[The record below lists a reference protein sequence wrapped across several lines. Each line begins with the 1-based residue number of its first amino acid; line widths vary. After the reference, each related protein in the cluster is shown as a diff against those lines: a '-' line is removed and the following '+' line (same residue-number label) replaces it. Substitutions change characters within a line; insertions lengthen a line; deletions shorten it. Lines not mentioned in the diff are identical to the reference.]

1 MSINRSNNNASPEFL
16 FILGGISQYSG
27 AATAVG
33 LFENIRPGG
42 VALLRVLAAALA
54 IIFFRRSWKRKWN
67 KKDLLWASAFGIVL
81 AAMNL
86 SIYLAIELLPLGNA
100 VAIEFLGP
108 IAVAAIGARTI
119 KSASSLGLASVGVI
133 ILAGV
138 QPSGT
143 ALGILFALIAGLMW
157 AAYIVLGH
165 QVARH
170 GAAID
175 GLGVGMLVGAFVI
188 APFGITEMST
198 AFSSP
203 NILGLALLTGVL
215 SNVIPY
221 SIDQNVLSRISRSR
235 FAFLQALLPVTAS
248 VIGFL
253 FLNQETSWAEM
264 GGISLVIA
272 AILIR
277 SSDHSQLK

>member
-1 MSINRSNNNASPEFL
+1 MNLDRSKSSTSPELL
-16 FILGGISQYSG
+16 FVLGGISQYSG
-27 AATAVG
+27 AATAVS

-67 KKDLLWASAFGIVL
+67 KKDLVWASAFGTVL
-81 AAMNL
+81 AVMNL
-86 SIYLAIELLPLGNA
+86 SIYLAIETLPLGNA

-165 QVARH
+165 RVARH

-188 APFGITEMST
+188 APFGITEMGA
-198 AFSSP
+198 AFSSTS
-203 NILGLALLTGVL
+203 ILGLALLTGIL

-221 SIDQNVLSRISRSR
+221 SIDQNVLGRISRSR

-248 VIGFL
+248 LIAFL
-253 FLNQETSWAEM
+253 FLNQETSWAEV
-264 GGISLVIA
+264 GGISLVVV

-277 SSDHSQLK
+277 GSDHSQLK

>member
-1 MSINRSNNNASPEFL
+1 
-16 FILGGISQYSG
+16 
-27 AATAVG
+27 
-33 LFENIRPGG
+33 
-42 VALLRVLAAALA
+42 
-54 IIFFRRSWKRKWN
+54 
-67 KKDLLWASAFGIVL
+67 
-81 AAMNL
+81 MNL
-86 SIYLAIELLPLGNA
+86 SIYLAIEILPLGNA

-108 IAVAAIGARTI
+108 IAVAAIGARTV
-119 KSASSLGLASVGVI
+119 KSVSSLGLASIGVI

-188 APFGITEMST
+188 APFGITEMSS
-198 AFSSP
+198 AFSYPS
-203 NILGLALLTGVL
+203 ILVLALLTGVL

-221 SIDQNVLSRISRSR
+221 GIDQNVLSRISRSR

-248 VIGFL
+248 VIAFL
-253 FLNQETSWAEM
+253 FLNQETSWAEV

>member
-1 MSINRSNNNASPEFL
+1 MNLNRSQGSTSPELL
-16 FILGGISQYSG
+16 FVLGGISQYSG
-27 AATAVG
+27 AATAVS
-33 LFENIRPGG
+33 LFENIKPGG
-42 VALLRVLAAALA
+42 VALLRVLAASVV
-54 IIFFRRSWKRKWN
+54 IISFRRSWKRKWN
-67 KKDLLWASAFGIVL
+67 KKDLFWASAFGIVL
-81 AAMNL
+81 AVMNL
-86 SIYLAIELLPLGNA
+86 SIYLAIETLPLGNA

-138 QPSGT
+138 QPAGT

-188 APFGITEMST
+188 APFGITEMGA

-203 NILGLALLTGVL
+203 SILGLALLTGVL

-248 VIGFL
+248 VIAFI
-253 FLNQETSWAEM
+253 FLNQETSWAEV
-264 GGISLVIA
+264 GGISLVVV

-277 SSDHSQLK
+277 GSDHSQLK